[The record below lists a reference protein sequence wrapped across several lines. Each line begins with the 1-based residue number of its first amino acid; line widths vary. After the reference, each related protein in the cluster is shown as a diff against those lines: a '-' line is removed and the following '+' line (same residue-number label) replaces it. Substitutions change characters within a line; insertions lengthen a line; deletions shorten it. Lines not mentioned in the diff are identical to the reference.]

1 MRRMWVGWLFLFP
14 TLFLLG
20 FFTMYPFIKVLD
32 LSFRELDLKSVGKE
46 MGRFVALNNYRYLM
60 RHDQQFWH
68 SLGLTVLFVA
78 VVVILEFLIGLG
90 LALLLNREFKGK
102 KFVIALAVIPTVM
115 APAAVG
121 LMWSLAVNHEFG
133 IVPYFLKSLGISL
146 KQALLGSRS
155 TALLTIMLM
164 DIWQWTPFM
173 FLIMLAGL
181 HGLPKEPY
189 EAAQVDRASKLQ
201 IFRLLTLPLLKPL
214 IVVALLL
221 RVIDAFKT
229 FDQVYVLTGGGPGD
243 ATELLALY
251 AYRTNFRMWNL
262 GYGAAVALVVYFV
275 VLVVTAVFYTLTTAE
290 KKGGAVSEA

>member
-1 MRRMWVGWLFLFP
+1 MRRSWIGWLFLLP
-14 TLFLLG
+14 ALFLLG

-32 LSFRELDLKSVGKE
+32 LSFREFDLKSPGKGL
-46 MGRFVALNNYRYLM
+46 GRFVALGNYRYLM
-60 RHDQQFWH
+60 RQDSQFWH
-68 SLGLTVLFVA
+68 SLGLTILFVVI
-78 VVVILEFLIGLG
+78 VVTIEFFIGLG
-90 LALLLNREFKGK
+90 LALLLNRDFKGK
-102 KFVIALAVIPTVM
+102 KVVVALAVAPTVM

-133 IVPYFLKSLGISL
+133 IVPYLLKTLGIRL
-146 KQALLGSRS
+146 QQALLGSRT
-155 TALLTIMLM
+155 TALLTVMLM

-173 FLIMLAGL
+173 FLIMLSGL

-189 EAAQVDRASKLQ
+189 EAAQVDRASKWQ
-201 IFRLLTLPLLKPL
+201 IFRLITLPLLKPL

-251 AYRTNFRMWNL
+251 AYRVNFRMWNL
-262 GYGAAVALVVYFV
+262 GYGAAVTLVVYFII
-275 VLVVTAVFYTLTTAE
+275 LVVTAIFYTLTTAE
-290 KKGGAVSEA
+290 RKGGTVSGR